1 MSSKVLY
8 QREDHVVTI
17 TINRPEVMN
26 AIDGE
31 TAAALVKAWQAF
43 RDDDEAFV
51 AIITGTGDRAFSAG
65 ADLKW
70 VASLGGLRANVD
82 RQRVSLYNSPGAV
95 GYTRGVDIFK
105 PTIAAV
111 NGYCFAGGFE
121 TALWCDIRIAAEH
134 AEFGMLNRR
143 WNVPS
148 IDGCTVRLPRIV
160 GLGRALDLLI
170 TGRRISAREALD
182 MGLVSEVV
190 PLERLIPRCRELA
203 ATICSFPQGAL
214 RSDKEALLLGLGRPL
229 EEGYRIEAELG
240 ATLQYR
246 SVTPSEGARAFA
258 EHKRMPEQWKD
269 HGL

>member
-8 QREDHVVTI
+8 EKENHVVTI

-31 TAAALVKAWQAF
+31 TASALVEAWQSF
-43 RDDDEAFV
+43 RDDDDAFV
-51 AIITGTGDRAFSAG
+51 AIMTGAGDRAFSAG

-70 VASLGGLRANVD
+70 VASLGGVQTNVD

-148 IDGCTVRLPRIV
+148 IDGCTVRLHRIV

-170 TGRRISAREALD
+170 TGRRIGAQEALQ
-182 MGLVSEVV
+182 MGLVSEVLS
-190 PLERLIPRCRELA
+190 LERLMPRCRELA
-203 ATICSFPQGAL
+203 ETICSFPQGAI
-214 RSDKEALLLGLGRPL
+214 RSDKEALLLSLGRPL
-229 EEGYRIEAELG
+229 AEGYRLEAELG
-240 ATLQYR
+240 ATLQLR
-246 SVTPSEGARAFA
+246 GVTPAEGARAFA
-258 EHKRMPEQWKD
+258 EHKRMPERWKD

>member
-134 AEFGMLNRR
+134 AEFGRQPAVVCVETLTGHQFIADR
-143 WNVPS
+143 
-148 IDGCTVRLPRIV
+148 DHFRLH
-160 GLGRALDLLI
+160 
-170 TGRRISAREALD
+170 
-182 MGLVSEVV
+182 V
-190 PLERLIPRCRELA
+190 PLPGSWPPRYR
-203 ATICSFPQGAL
+203 
-214 RSDKEALLLGLGRPL
+214 GR
-229 EEGYRIEAELG
+229 
-240 ATLQYR
+240 
-246 SVTPSEGARAFA
+246 
-258 EHKRMPEQWKD
+258 
-269 HGL
+269 

>member
-1 MSSKVLY
+1 MAPKLLY
-8 QREDHVVTI
+8 EKDGHVVTI
-17 TINRPEVMN
+17 TINRPDVMN

-31 TAAALVKAWQAF
+31 TAAALVDAWQAF

-51 AIITGTGDRAFSAG
+51 AILTGAGERAFSAG

-70 VASLGGLRANVD
+70 VAGLGGIEAKVD
-82 RQRVSLYNSPGAV
+82 RFRVSLYSSPGAV
-95 GYTRGVDIFK
+95 GYTRGLDIFK

-111 NGYCFAGGFE
+111 NGYCFAGGME

-148 IDGCTVRLPRIV
+148 IDGATVRLPRIV
-160 GLGRALDLLI
+160 GLGRALELLI
-170 TGRRISAREALD
+170 TGRRVEAREALG

-190 PLERLIPRCRELA
+190 PRERLMPRCRELA
-203 ATICSFPQGAL
+203 EAICRFPQGGI
-214 RSDKEALLLGLGRPL
+214 RSDKEAVLLNVGRPL
-229 EEGYRIEAELG
+229 AEGYRIEAELG
-240 ATLQYR
+240 VTLQAR
-246 SVTPSEGARAFA
+246 GVTPAKGARAFA
-258 EHKRMPEQWKD
+258 EHKRMPDEWKD